1 MKMKKT
7 LIITSAAFLLFFSCT
22 KTEKQISESSVKPH
36 SLAVSTPIFAID
48 SVKVNDSLKVDENLT
63 TAFQSKVLV
72 FPNISNKT
80 VLDSVYSPMNIK
92 LESYSKDQILE
103 ALEKQKTDFFQNSK
117 ENITEWKPD
126 FEQTWDQTSD
136 MKLFSKM
143 DDFITIQY
151 TASGY
156 TGGAHGYYNE
166 IYKVFDL
173 KTNKSLQ
180 LSDILKVQDAEI
192 WSRILMDH
200 FLKNDLEK
208 GQAAALLVKEIPLN
222 NNFYFDKEYL
232 YFLYNQYEI
241 AAYAAGPVLIKIPL
255 SEIKPFLNDEFKTK
269 LKL

>member
-1 MKMKKT
+1 
-7 LIITSAAFLLFFSCT
+7 
-22 KTEKQISESSVKPH
+22 
-36 SLAVSTPIFAID
+36 
-48 SVKVNDSLKVDENLT
+48 
-63 TAFQSKVLV
+63 
-72 FPNISNKT
+72 
-80 VLDSVYSPMNIK
+80 
-92 LESYSKDQILE
+92 
-103 ALEKQKTDFFQNSK
+103 
-117 ENITEWKPD
+117 
-126 FEQTWDQTSD
+126 
-136 MKLFSKM
+136 M

-173 KTNKSLQ
+173 KTNKTLQ

-241 AAYAAGPVLIKIPL
+241 AAYAAGSVLIKIPL
-255 SEIKPFLNDEFKTK
+255 SEIKPFLNDEFKTR

>member
-1 MKMKKT
+1 MKKN
-7 LIITSAAFLLFFSCT
+7 LALTSAAFLAFFNCT

-36 SLAVSTPIFAID
+36 SLEVSTPIFTID

-80 VLDSVYSPMNIK
+80 VLDSIYSPINIK
-92 LESYSKDQILE
+92 LESYAKDQISE
-103 ALEKQKTDFFQNSK
+103 ALKKQQNDFYKSSEKIL
-117 ENITEWKPD
+117 EEWKPD
-126 FEQTWDQTSD
+126 VKQTWEQNSN
-136 MKLFSKM
+136 MKLFSTLEN
-143 DDFITIQY
+143 FITIQY
-151 TASGY
+151 TSNGY

-166 IYKVFDL
+166 IYKVFDV
-173 KTNKSLQ
+173 KTNKTIQ
-180 LSDILKVQDAEI
+180 RSDILKVQDPKI

-208 GQAAALLVKEIPLN
+208 GQAEMLLVKEIPLN
-222 NNFYFDKEYL
+222 SNFYFDKDHL

-241 AAYAAGPVLIKIPL
+241 AAYAAGPVLIKIPF